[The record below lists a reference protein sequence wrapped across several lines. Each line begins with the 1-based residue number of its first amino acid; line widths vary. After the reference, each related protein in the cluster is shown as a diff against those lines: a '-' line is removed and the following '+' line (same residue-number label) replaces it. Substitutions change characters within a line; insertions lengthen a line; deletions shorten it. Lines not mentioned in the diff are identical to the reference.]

1 MTRDESLDRLLQ
13 MPPGVQGTI
22 SRPRD
27 RMDVPAPPKRGLRA
41 ILSMLMSA
49 GDQMSRGDRQVLE
62 AAQARRAR
70 DEAAREMERRRPIR
84 RPLPPLYTA
93 ENANLLNEMYTDHEM
108 DALGIL
114 RGNASGGK
122 IPGYQEGG
130 EIDESAQQVTESF
143 VSPEVAPAYAQ
154 LTDRI
159 VNESM
164 RPYQGYGGQRLA
176 GFSRP
181 ETSAMRGMYQY
192 GMSGGPAEMGAAQQ
206 AMMGAMGGYGGVGY
220 QSQPGS
226 LQPYMSSYMQGVVDP
241 QAREVRREAQRQMQ
255 RLGGQAGRAG
265 AFGGMRHGLGEQ
277 AIRMG
282 TSEQIGDIYGM
293 GQQRAFEN
301 AQQAFAADQARRMA
315 ASQGLYN
322 VGGGLASL
330 GGQQQQMAFNR
341 FGQMMDAGQRARQM
355 QQQSLD
361 IGYQDF
367 QNRMNQERQNIGF
380 QLGAMGQLPY
390 QNTTVQQKN
399 IAQAGPSAG
408 QRYLGTAVAG
418 LGAYGAGGFGQNRGQ
433 NTGYGSYGSNFNQNP
448 NLFANQTLGN
458 TNIGRAPTG
467 AGSVFQGANLGNPN
481 LGRR

>member
-1 MTRDESLDRLLQ
+1 MMRDDELQ
-13 MPPGVQGTI
+13 AEGVGRSVIDAIMQ
-22 SRPRD
+22 SRPRKQTNYP
-27 RMDVPAPPKRGLRA
+27 DVPAPRKQGVRA
-41 ILSMLMSA
+41 LLAYLSTVMDPSH
-49 GDQMSRGDRQVLE
+49 MSRGDKKVLE
-62 AAQARRAR
+62 GAQARRAR
-70 DEAAREMERRRPIR
+70 DEALRAISLMNRPR

-93 ENANLLNEMYTDHEM
+93 ETAPMLTEKEI
-108 DALGIL
+108 AEFGVE
-114 RGNASGGK
+114 RGYAGGGK
-122 IPGYQEGG
+122 LPGYQEGG
-130 EIDESAQQVTESF
+130 EIDEATQQVTESF

-255 RLGGQAGRAG
+255 RLGSQAGRAG

-277 AIRMG
+277 AVRMG

-315 ASQGLYN
+315 ASQGLMN

-330 GGQQQQMAFNR
+330 GGQQQQMQFNR

-380 QLGAMGQLPY
+380 QLGAMQQLPY
-390 QNTTVQQKN
+390 QNTTVQQRN
-399 IAQAGPSAG
+399 FAQAGPSAG
-408 QRYLGTAVAG
+408 QRFLGTAVSGYG
-418 LGAYGAGGFGQNRGQ
+418 LYNQARNQGQNPM
-433 NTGYGSYGSNFNQNP
+433 TGYGNYGPNPPGYNVGAVHPSQKNFGGTKP
-448 NLFANQTLGN
+448 GGTVG
-458 TNIGRAPTG
+458 TKTG
-467 AGSVFQGANLGNPN
+467 QQYTKRTF
-481 LGRR
+481 

>member
-1 MTRDESLDRLLQ
+1 MMRDDELQ
-13 MPPGVQGTI
+13 AEGVGRSVIDAIMQ
-22 SRPRD
+22 SRPRKQTNYP
-27 RMDVPAPPKRGLRA
+27 DVPAPRKQGVRA
-41 ILSMLMSA
+41 LLAYLSTVMDPSH
-49 GDQMSRGDRQVLE
+49 MSRGDKKVLE
-62 AAQARRAR
+62 GAQARRAR
-70 DEAAREMERRRPIR
+70 DEALRAISLMNRPR

-93 ENANLLNEMYTDHEM
+93 ETAPMLTEEEI
-108 DALGIL
+108 AEFGVE
-114 RGNASGGK
+114 RGYAGGGK
-122 IPGYQEGG
+122 LPGYQEGG
-130 EIDESAQQVTESF
+130 EIDEATQQVTESF

-255 RLGGQAGRAG
+255 RLGSQAGRAG

-277 AIRMG
+277 AVRMG

-315 ASQGLYN
+315 ASQGLMN

-330 GGQQQQMAFNR
+330 GGQQQQMQFNR

-380 QLGAMGQLPY
+380 QLGAMQQLPY
-390 QNTTVQQKN
+390 QNTTVQQRN
-399 IAQAGPSAG
+399 FAQAGPSAG
-408 QRYLGTAVAG
+408 QRFLGTAVSGYG
-418 LGAYGAGGFGQNRGQ
+418 LYNQARNQGQNPM
-433 NTGYGSYGSNFNQNP
+433 TGYGNYGPNPPGYNVGAVHPSQKNFGGTKP
-448 NLFANQTLGN
+448 GGTVG
-458 TNIGRAPTG
+458 TKTG
-467 AGSVFQGANLGNPN
+467 QQYTKRTF
-481 LGRR
+481 

>member
-1 MTRDESLDRLLQ
+1 MTRDESLDKLLK
-13 MPPGVQGTI
+13 MPPGVQGTV

-41 ILSMLMSA
+41 ILAYLNTIM
-49 GDQMSRGDRQVLE
+49 DPNYMSRGDRKVLE
-62 AAQARRAR
+62 SAQERRAR
-70 DEAAREMERRRPIR
+70 DEALRAISLMNRPR

-93 ENANLLNEMYTDHEM
+93 ETAPMLTEEEI
-108 DALGIL
+108 AEFGIE
-114 RGNASGGK
+114 RGYAGGGK
-122 IPGYQEGG
+122 LPGYQEGG
-130 EIDESAQQVTESF
+130 EIDEATQQVTESF

-181 ETSAMRGMYQY
+181 ETSAMRGIYQY

-206 AMMGAMGGYGGVGY
+206 AMMGARGGYGGVGY

-226 LQPYMSSYMQGVVDP
+226 LDPYMSSYMSGGVDP

-255 RLGGQAGRAG
+255 RLGRDAGRAG
-265 AFGGMRHGLGEQ
+265 AFGSMRHGLGEQ

-282 TSEQIGDIYGM
+282 TSQQIGDIYGM

-330 GGQQQQMAFNR
+330 GGQQQQMAFGR

-380 QLGAMGQLPY
+380 ALGAMGQLPY
-390 QNTTVQQKN
+390 QSTTVQQRN
-399 IAQAGPSAG
+399 TATAGPSAG
-408 QRYLGTAVAG
+408 QRYLSTAVAG
-418 LGAYGAGGFGQNRGQ
+418 MNLYNQNR
-433 NTGYGSYGSNFNQNP
+433 NKKT
-448 NLFANQTLGN
+448 
-458 TNIGRAPTG
+458 
-467 AGSVFQGANLGNPN
+467 
-481 LGRR
+481 

>member
-1 MTRDESLDRLLQ
+1 
-13 MPPGVQGTI
+13 
-22 SRPRD
+22 
-27 RMDVPAPPKRGLRA
+27 MDPNY
-41 ILSMLMSA
+41 
-49 GDQMSRGDRQVLE
+49 MSRGDREVLE

-93 ENANLLNEMYTDHEM
+93 ETAPMLTEEEI
-108 DALGIL
+108 AEFGIE
-114 RGNASGGK
+114 RGYAGGGK
-122 IPGYQEGG
+122 IRGYQEGG
-130 EIDESAQQVTESF
+130 EIDESMQQVTETF

-159 VNESM
+159 VNEGM
-164 RPYQGYGGQRLA
+164 RPYQGYRGQRLA

-206 AMMGAMGGYGGVGY
+206 AMMGAMAGYGGVGY

-315 ASQGLYN
+315 ASQGLMSL
-322 VGGGLASL
+322 GGGLGRL
-330 GGQQQQMAFNR
+330 GQQQQQMQFGR

-380 QLGAMGQLPY
+380 QLDAMGRLPY
-390 QNTTVQQKN
+390 QSTTVQQRN
-399 IAQAGPSAG
+399 LAQAGPSAG

-418 LGAYGAGGFGQNRGQ
+418 IGAYGAGGYGQNK
-433 NTGYGSYGSNFNQNP
+433 TPNQNK
-448 NLFANQTLGN
+448 TLPHG
-458 TNIGRAPTG
+458 TRTY
-467 AGSVFQGANLGNPN
+467 
-481 LGRR
+481 